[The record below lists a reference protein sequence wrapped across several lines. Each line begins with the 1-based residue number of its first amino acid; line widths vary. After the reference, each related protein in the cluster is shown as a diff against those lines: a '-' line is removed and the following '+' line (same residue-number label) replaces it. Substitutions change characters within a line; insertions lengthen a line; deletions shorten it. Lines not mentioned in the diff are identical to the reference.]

1 MPDIPIAVVF
11 ALEDGAQL
19 ASLDGRSA
27 ARRLA
32 RRVQVAERH
41 GLTAVTFDDV
51 PLATGDRWAGVDPVQ
66 RAAFAAPL
74 THGIGLIPVTRPGY
88 AEPFHVATQLA
99 SLDWASSGR
108 AGWIPDARSTSR
120 DALAAG
126 ADPLSPAQLRRER
139 DEAIAVSQLLW
150 DSWDDDAVIADIAT
164 GRYLDADRLHYV
176 DFVGSRYTV
185 KGPLITPR
193 PPQGRP
199 LVVADAGVAG
209 IDIALVEAGAG
220 PTDGPAEIDED
231 AVEVARAAGA
241 QRVWARLRIGAVD
254 RAGAIRLAA
263 TVRDIRPV
271 VDGVHVSVESGD
283 VDAALEEIGRTTLAA
298 LDEPGSG
305 IRRAVPHA
313 GRTLRDTLGLERP
326 ASRFARPDRDAQT
339 DRQAHREIA

>member
-1 MPDIPIAVVF
+1 MPDIPFAVVF
-11 ALEDGAQL
+11 ALEDGVQL
-19 ASLDGRSA
+19 ASLDDAAA

-41 GLTAVTFDDV
+41 GFTAVTFDDV
-51 PLATGDRWAGVDPVQ
+51 PLATEDRWAGVDSVQ
-66 RAAFAAPL
+66 RAAFAAPV
-74 THGIGLIPVTRPGY
+74 TQGIGLIPVTRPAY

-126 ADPLSPAQLRRER
+126 ADALSPAQLRRER
-139 DEAIAVSQLLW
+139 DDAVAVSQLLW
-150 DSWDDDAVIADIAT
+150 DSWDDDAVITDVAT

-209 IDIALVEAGAG
+209 VDIALV
-220 PTDGPAEIDED
+220 D
-231 AVEVARAAGA
+231 AVAGEVDGAATIDSDAVGIARAAGA
-241 QRVWARLRIGAVD
+241 ERVWARLRIGAAD

-263 TVRDIRPV
+263 TVRDIGPI
-271 VDGVHVSVESGD
+271 VDGVHVSVGSED
-283 VDAALEEIGRTTLAA
+283 VDAALEEVGRTTLAA
-298 LDEPGSG
+298 LDDPGSG

-313 GRTLRDTLGLERP
+313 GRTLRDILGLARP
-326 ASRFARPDRDAQT
+326 ASRFVRSDSQT
-339 DRQAHREIA
+339 QREIA